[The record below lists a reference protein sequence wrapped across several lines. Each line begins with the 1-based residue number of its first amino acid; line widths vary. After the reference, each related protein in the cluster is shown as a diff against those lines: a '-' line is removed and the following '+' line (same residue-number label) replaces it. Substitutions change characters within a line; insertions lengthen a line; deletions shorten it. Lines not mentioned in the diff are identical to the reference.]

1 MNKHFFTWLLVL
13 TLISLSGIFTVQF
26 FWFENPLQMNNELFS
41 RIVNESLNRAILQ
54 YEINQD
60 VRTIDQG
67 IKGDTLT
74 QDFKFHI
81 QQKSN
86 NNPHV
91 ASGNIIKSS
100 TPSTGDSSV
109 SKKQSLQEQIIP
121 GFQNWN
127 ARRPI
132 DVVRLRVIIDDA
144 LKQTGI
150 TNPFNYAI
158 FSHDNIIQSDL
169 NDAARHHW
177 YKAKLFT
184 DDIFSRD
191 LYLGICFPGTYIY
204 LSHNSFIKVLS
215 IISALLLCVT
225 ICLSFVYLIRQKKS
239 SALKTDF
246 INHMTHEFK
255 TPITTIGLA
264 VDSILSKEVIPDKD
278 RVYYYSRMIKEENR
292 RINEQVER
300 LLQAA
305 RLDRKELYFRLQDT
319 NVHDLINKAIDG
331 ISIQIEKRGGRIDKK
346 LDATNPIIPTDPAH
360 FTNLVNNLLDNAN
373 KYSPNAP
380 EILVSTTND
389 QKGVYISV
397 EDKGIG
403 ISKRSQS
410 KIFNKFY
417 RLSSDDITSIKGFG
431 LGLSY
436 IKAILKLNKGKIKV
450 QSESGK
456 GSRFVVFLPYSNRG
470 H

>member
-1 MNKHFFTWLLVL
+1 
-13 TLISLSGIFTVQF
+13 
-26 FWFENPLQMNNELFS
+26 
-41 RIVNESLNRAILQ
+41 
-54 YEINQD
+54 
-60 VRTIDQG
+60 
-67 IKGDTLT
+67 
-74 QDFKFHI
+74 
-81 QQKSN
+81 
-86 NNPHV
+86 
-91 ASGNIIKSS
+91 
-100 TPSTGDSSV
+100 
-109 SKKQSLQEQIIP
+109 
-121 GFQNWN
+121 
-127 ARRPI
+127 
-132 DVVRLRVIIDDA
+132 
-144 LKQTGI
+144 
-150 TNPFNYAI
+150 
-158 FSHDNIIQSDL
+158 
-169 NDAARHHW
+169 
-177 YKAKLFT
+177 
-184 DDIFSRD
+184 
-191 LYLGICFPGTYIY
+191 
-204 LSHNSFIKVLS
+204 
-215 IISALLLCVT
+215 
-225 ICLSFVYLIRQKKS
+225 
-239 SALKTDF
+239 
-246 INHMTHEFK
+246 
-255 TPITTIGLA
+255 
-264 VDSILSKEVIPDKD
+264 
-278 RVYYYSRMIKEENR
+278 MIKEENR
-292 RINEQVER
+292 RMNEQVER

-305 RLDRKELYFRLQDT
+305 RLDRKELYFRMQDT

-346 LDATNPIIPTDPAH
+346 LDATNPIISTDPAH